1 MPQHIIQRGNNRA
14 ACFYAEENYTK
25 YLEWLKEYADKTNCH
40 IHAYVLMTN
49 HVHLLV
55 STEQSEAIGVMM
67 KALGQRYVQYIN
79 RTYKRTGT
87 LWEGRYK
94 SCPIQAESYL
104 LSCQRYIELNPIRAS
119 MVEHPAEYR
128 LSSYRS
134 NAQGELSDLIK
145 PHVIYEQLGLNEEAR
160 QAAYRELFR
169 YQLDPKL
176 VDEIRQST
184 NGNYVLG
191 DTRFAEQIAEALGRR
206 VLRGK
211 AGRPKNEESVK

>member
-1 MPQHIIQRGNNRA
+1 
-14 ACFYAEENYTK
+14 
-25 YLEWLKEYADKTNCH
+25 
-40 IHAYVLMTN
+40 MTN

-55 STEQSEAIGVMM
+55 SAEQSEATGVMM

-104 LSCQRYIELNPIRAS
+104 LSCQRYIELNPIRAN
-119 MVEHPAEYR
+119 MVEHPAEYQW
-128 LSSYRS
+128 SSYRS
-134 NAQGELSDLIK
+134 NAQGEPSDLIK
-145 PHVIYEQLGLNEEAR
+145 PHIIYKQLGLNQEAR

-169 YQLDPKL
+169 CQLNPKL
-176 VDEIRQST
+176 LDEIRQST

-191 DTRFAEQIAEALGRR
+191 DTRFAEKIAKAVGRR

-211 AGRPKNEESVK
+211 AGRPKNEENIK